1 MARKK
6 KKNSN
11 SKPITAY
18 SKATLVFLT
27 VVSIAAGL
35 FALIASIAAII
46 FLPFAIL
53 LFWCAYACIK
63 EQKRRKVAQAEK
75 VAREAEEQ
83 RKKEEREAEEQRR
96 KEAIEAER
104 QKYIYLTF
112 KVAGVT
118 FKNGRKTRQAIL
130 RAFKWGD
137 EEMETLDYE
146 PYTYEGRPAV
156 YVKINDKIIGN
167 IPSEYTERFLELER
181 LYHREHQECTVYGG
195 HKKDDGGYTNYGC
208 EITLKYFKGEA

>member
-1 MARKK
+1 MAR

-27 VVSIAAGL
+27 VVSIVAGI

-46 FLPFAIL
+46 FLPVAIL

-63 EQKRRKVAQAEK
+63 EQKRRKAAQAEK
-75 VAREAEEQ
+75 EAREAERQREKEAREAEEQ
-83 RKKEEREAEEQRR
+83 RKREARETELR
-96 KEAIEAER
+96 KYEF
-104 QKYIYLTF
+104 LTF

-137 EEMETLDYE
+137 ETVETVDFEKYL
-146 PYTYEGRPAV
+146 YEGRDAV
-156 YVKINDKIIGN
+156 YVKINDQIVGN
-167 IPSEYTERFLELER
+167 IPSEHTQTFLDYEKNYKRDNVHCEI
-181 LYHREHQECTVYGG
+181 YGG
-195 HKKDDGGYTNYGC
+195 SKLDDGTRTNYGC
-208 EITLKYFKGEA
+208 EITIRYLK

>member
-11 SKPITAY
+11 SKPITSY

-27 VVSIAAGL
+27 VVSMAAGL

-46 FLPFAIL
+46 FLPVAIL

-63 EQKRRKVAQAEK
+63 EQKRRKAAQQKAAEAQREK
-75 VAREAEEQ
+75 EAREAEEQ
-83 RKKEEREAEEQRR
+83 RKREAREAELR
-96 KEAIEAER
+96 KYEF
-104 QKYIYLTF
+104 LVF

-137 EEMETLDYE
+137 EEIESISFE
-146 PYTYEGRPAV
+146 PYTYEDRPAV
-156 YVKINDKIIGN
+156 YVVINEQIVGN
-167 IPSEYTERFLELER
+167 IPSEYTEKFYEMER
-181 LYHREHQECTVYGG
+181 LYERVNVHCEVYGG
-195 HKKDDGGYTNYGC
+195 TKLEDGSRTNYGC
-208 EITLKYFKGEA
+208 EVYIKYFKGEA